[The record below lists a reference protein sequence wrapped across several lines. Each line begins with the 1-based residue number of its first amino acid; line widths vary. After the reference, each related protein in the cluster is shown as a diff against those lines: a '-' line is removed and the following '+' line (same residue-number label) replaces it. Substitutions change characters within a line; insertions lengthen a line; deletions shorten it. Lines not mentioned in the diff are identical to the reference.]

1 MQKLIDIRSIIV
13 ALVTITGAA
22 LSSCSDSAS
31 EPAEPDIPQVTA
43 QYILGLYVQTGD
55 NAGSRAPS
63 GDYDPGM
70 GYENYIDVPNEDFK
84 VAIFTADAVNTADDG
99 TLICEATDVKVT
111 PQESGVGSKRWLLE
125 FQIPATAHDAI
136 DGHSIKVVMM
146 ANWRGSYPTL
156 VEGIKL
162 SELFLKSSAT
172 DYSTGLPGPVL
183 TADDK
188 IAMFGVCQYDDVQ
201 LVPNWSTILDER
213 LHLLRALAKIEVWDS
228 PESTAKISSV
238 SLTRYMD
245 KAMPLPAG
253 VTHQND
259 YVKNEYDKDYG
270 PGPSLPV
277 SYTEITTPVSLT
289 QASDGHYIIYV
300 PEYQNFNDAGVFA
313 EDVRSRLELTYGDG
327 TKHYVE
333 FAYYK
338 NPTNPS
344 TEGPQSVIDISKGK
358 NGYFNILRNYWYQ
371 FEITKDR
378 EVKVQVVPYAEYEL
392 KPGFGIM
399 VDTDRYIPIV
409 IEETISDGTI
419 VEKTIYYD
427 PKTGLYYDEDRVT
440 PIANPYPGLDAIT
453 GRGIFSDSD
462 FNILYYYDY
471 KNGVY
476 YGPDNI
482 NAIKNPYSN
491 ESYDIET
498 GITDVCTLDGHRYY
512 YYRALDRKFFA
523 PTNINKE
530 VTVELLKDSNGIAK
544 SGQLHFT
551 DITTQN
557 NYYYNVLT
565 ATFYSDEMLT
575 VKIADPFNI

>member
-188 IAMFGVCQYDDVQ
+188 IAMFGVCQYDNVQ
-201 LVPNWSTILDER
+201 LVANWSTILDER

-228 PESTAKISSV
+228 PESSAKISSV

-253 VTHQND
+253 VTHQKQ
-259 YVKNEYDKDYG
+259 YVTNKYNEDYG
-270 PGPSLPV
+270 PGPSLPAE
-277 SYTEITTPVSLT
+277 YTEVTTPVQLT
-289 QASDGHYIIYV
+289 KASDGHYIIYV
-300 PEYQNFNDAGVFA
+300 PEYQNLERGESECAQLIVHYEDGNEFTIDFKYYNEPPVDA
-313 EDVRSRLELTYGDG
+313 SYKKGD
-327 TKHYVE
+327 
-333 FAYYK
+333 
-338 NPTNPS
+338 S
-344 TEGPQSVIDISKGK
+344 
-358 NGYFNILRNYWYQ
+358 FNILRNYWYK
-371 FEITKDR
+371 FEIEREETKLTMSVD
-378 EVKVQVVPYAEYEL
+378 VVPYAE
-392 KPGFGIM
+392 
-399 VDTDRYIPIV
+399 RYLRP
-409 IEETISDGTI
+409 SF
-419 VEKTIYYD
+419 
-427 PKTGLYYDEDRVT
+427 
-440 PIANPYPGLDAIT
+440 GLDVDD
-453 GRGIFSDSD
+453 G
-462 FNILYYYDY
+462 
-471 KNGVY
+471 
-476 YGPDNI
+476 
-482 NAIKNPYSN
+482 NP
-491 ESYDIET
+491 
-498 GITDVCTLDGHRYY
+498 
-512 YYRALDRKFFA
+512 
-523 PTNINKE
+523 
-530 VTVELLKDSNGIAK
+530 
-544 SGQLHFT
+544 
-551 DITTQN
+551 
-557 NYYYNVLT
+557 
-565 ATFYSDEMLT
+565 
-575 VKIADPFNI
+575 

>member
-238 SLTRYMD
+238 SLTRYMN

-253 VTHQND
+253 VTHQKQ
-259 YVKNEYDKDYG
+259 YVTNKYNEDYG
-270 PGPSLPV
+270 PGPSLPAE
-277 SYTEITTPVSLT
+277 YTEVTTPVQLT

-300 PEYQNFNDAGVFA
+300 PEYQNIVKGTENPR
-313 EDVRSRLELTYGDG
+313 EESERMRLELTFNDNETDENGAQKKY
-327 TKHYVE
+327 YIE
-333 FAYYK
+333 FGKYDDD
-338 NPTNPS
+338 S
-344 TEGPQSVIDISKGK
+344 SQEVSVVKE
-358 NGYFNILRNYWYQ
+358 YFNICRNYWYKY
-371 FEITKDR
+371 EVSKDIKKMN
-378 EVKVQVVPYAEYEL
+378 VIVDVQPYAEVIL
-392 KPGFGIM
+392 RPNFGFERDDDGNI
-399 VDTDRYIPIV
+399 IV
-409 IEETISDGTI
+409 RDSDGEI
-419 VEKTIYYD
+419 IRIILASGEPLDIKDVEIGDIGEAQGVYDKGNIIMAILSDDEFIIYNYTDANLSKQSSWERYETFKTIIKDEEVSQTYLAEEQVDYVYTYNETKKAWEWTPTDIHTYYD
-427 PKTGLYYDEDRVT
+427 SGGRVLRQYKNKTICLADYITDSSGNTIITYYDEQGKIIAKTKVT
-440 PIANPYPGLDAIT
+440 PE
-453 GRGIFSDSD
+453 
-462 FNILYYYDY
+462 
-471 KNGVY
+471 GV
-476 YGPDNI
+476 
-482 NAIKNPYSN
+482 
-491 ESYDIET
+491 ESEEDI
-498 GITDVCTLDGHRYY
+498 
-512 YYRALDRKFFA
+512 
-523 PTNINKE
+523 
-530 VTVELLKDSNGIAK
+530 
-544 SGQLHFT
+544 
-551 DITTQN
+551 
-557 NYYYNVLT
+557 
-565 ATFYSDEMLT
+565 
-575 VKIADPFNI
+575 